1 MILHTIAVNPV
12 PEGAVAGHIVAA
24 DGAKLRYARWN
35 PTGPRRGT
43 VCLFGGRTE
52 MIEKYFEVIRELRG
66 RGLAVAALDW
76 RGQGGSDR
84 LLPDPRKGYV
94 RAFDDYQMDLE
105 VFMREIVLPDC
116 PAPIFGLAHS
126 MGAAILLEAVHL
138 GRRWFDRL
146 VLSSPMIDLVGR
158 AGRPLVRA
166 ITHVGSMLGFRR
178 SYIIGGGPAPI
189 SSRPFSGN
197 PLTADPVRYERI
209 RALEELPGLGLGA
222 PTFGWL
228 EAAFRAMARFGDPLY
243 PMALRQ
249 PLLIFAAGDDP
260 IASTPATERFAVRL
274 RAGAHLV
281 IPGARHEI
289 MMERDIV
296 RAQFW
301 AAFDAFVPGSP
312 LYR

>member
-1 MILHTIAVNPV
+1 MTLHAIAVNPV
-12 PEGAVAGHIVAA
+12 PEGAVTGYIAAA
-24 DGAKLRYARWN
+24 DGVRLRYARWN

-52 MIEKYFEVIRELRG
+52 MIEKYFEVVRQLRE

-84 LLPDPRKGYV
+84 LLSDPRKGYV
-94 RAFDDYQMDLE
+94 RSFDDYQMDLE
-105 VFMREIVLPDC
+105 AFMREIVLPDC

-126 MGAAILLEAVHL
+126 MGAAILLEAVHF

-146 VLSSPMIDLVGR
+146 VLSSPMIELVGR
-158 AGRPLVRA
+158 AGRPLIRA
-166 ITHVGSMLGFRR
+166 ITSVGSFLGFGGA
-178 SYIIGGGPAPI
+178 YVLGGGPAAI

-197 PLTADPVRYERI
+197 PLTADAVRYERL
-209 RALEELPGLGLGA
+209 RALEELPELGLGA

-228 EAAFRAMARFGDPLY
+228 NAAFHVMDGFRDPLY

-260 IASTPATERFAVRL
+260 IALTSATERFAVRL
-274 RAGAHLV
+274 RAGSHLV

-301 AAFDAFVPGSP
+301 AAFDAFIPGSP